1 MVQPALV
8 GTEKELALRA
18 DYRRRARKAH
28 AARAAKRTDS
38 ELLKRRA
45 SIPQNR
51 TLGCEDRA
59 ESHAQLQDVIHA
71 AQEAIVLALKRLL
84 AVKRALQEQVRQDM
98 RALQEQAR
106 QDMRAGEQVI
116 AYPGKASAL
125 QEQARQ
131 DMRALREQAR
141 QDLDETRQWPAD
153 VHSVG
158 ST

>member
-8 GTEKELALRA
+8 RTEKELALRA

-28 AARAAKRTDS
+28 AARAVKQTDS

-59 ESHAQLQDVIHA
+59 EFHAQLQDFIHA
-71 AQEAIVLALKRLL
+71 ATAQNAIVLAENLLL
-84 AVKRALQEQVRQDM
+84 AVERALQEQERQDM

-106 QDMRAGEQVI
+106 QTFI
-116 AYPGKASAL
+116 P
-125 QEQARQ
+125 
-131 DMRALREQAR
+131 
-141 QDLDETRQWPAD
+141 
-153 VHSVG
+153 
-158 ST
+158 